1 MVVLHSDVLVPVLA
15 ANLPH
20 DKLVK
25 IYELYFLTLRAGH
38 AGQAY
43 DITGQEYLMDDVV
56 CYGSRC
62 LRMMASPCCV
72 LPDLQI
78 KTGNNDAL
86 LRAVVCTHRLKSA
99 VPAGNLARTGMSIVR
114 VGLYDLWLT
123 STHIWF
129 AGAILGGGT
138 AEQTEAL
145 GRYFESIGV
154 AFQIIDDVLN
164 LKGLAGKGKH
174 PGEDIGAG
182 KVGVPLECSIVCTA
196 WFGCLPGLQL
206 AYPRL
211 HSFC

>member
-1 MVVLHSDVLVPVLA
+1 VFSLQRLVMVVLHSDVLVPVLA

-114 VGLYDLWLT
+114 VGPGDLWLT
-123 STHIWF
+123 STPS
-129 AGAILGGGT
+129 GS
-138 AEQTEAL
+138 QAL
-145 GRYFESIGV
+145 SWVV
-154 AFQIIDDVLN
+154 ARLSK
-164 LKGLAGKGKH
+164 LKRWVATSSLSAS
-174 PGEDIGAG
+174 
-182 KVGVPLECSIVCTA
+182 LSRSSMM
-196 WFGCLPGLQL
+196 F
-206 AYPRL
+206 
-211 HSFC
+211 